1 LSGQRYIDSH
11 QHFWHIARRDYAW
24 MTPEKES
31 IARDFMPDDLRPH
44 LDAAGIH
51 HTVTVQ
57 AAATA
62 AETDFILD
70 IAAGTD
76 MVAGVVGWVDMESPA
91 ASDMIADL
99 AARPKLCGIRP
110 IIHDIPDDDWMLQEI
125 LTPAYRATVEHG
137 LTFDALVFPKH
148 LKNLLTI
155 LDRHPDL
162 RCVVDHCAKPHV
174 RDGAFDDWA
183 ADMAT
188 VASETAALCKLSGL
202 ATEAAP
208 GWNADTVRPYIEH
221 LIECFG
227 PERMMWGSDW
237 PVVTLAG
244 TYAEWREASVQVLAT
259 LDQAA
264 RDAIFGG
271 TAIRFYGLEET
282 IG

>member
-1 LSGQRYIDSH
+1 MSEQRYIDSH
-11 QHFWHIARRDYAW
+11 QHFWRFARGDYPW
-24 MTPEKES
+24 MTPDKES
-31 IARDFMPDDLRPH
+31 IARDFMPEDLRPH
-44 LDAAGIH
+44 LEVAGIH

-91 ASDMIADL
+91 APDMIAEL
-99 AARPKLCGIRP
+99 ATRSKLCGIRP
-110 IIHDIPDDDWMLQEI
+110 VIHDIPDDDWMLQQI
-125 LTPAYRATVEHG
+125 LAPAYRATVEHG
-137 LTFDALVFPKH
+137 LTFDALVYPKH
-148 LKNLLTI
+148 LKNLLTV

-188 VASETAALCKLSGL
+188 VAADTAALCKLSGL
-202 ATEAAP
+202 ATEAGP
-208 GWNADTVRPYIEH
+208 GWNADTLRPYIEH

-244 TYAEWREASVQVLAT
+244 PYAAWREASVQVLAT
-259 LDQAA
+259 LDESA

-271 TAIRFYGLEET
+271 TAVRFYGLQEMV
-282 IG
+282 G

>member
-1 LSGQRYIDSH
+1 MSEQRYIDSH
-11 QHFWHIARRDYAW
+11 QHFWHIARGDYAW
-24 MTPEKES
+24 MTPDNS
-31 IARDFMPDDLRPH
+31 SLARDFMPEDLRPH
-44 LDAAGIH
+44 LEAAGIH

-91 ASDMIADL
+91 APDLIAAL

-110 IIHDIPDDDWMLQEI
+110 IIHDIPDDDWMLQEL
-125 LTPAYRATVEHG
+125 LTPAYRATVDND
-137 LTFDALVFPKH
+137 LTFDALVYPKH
-148 LKNLLTI
+148 LTNLLTI

-162 RCVVDHCAKPHV
+162 RCVVDHGAKPEV
-174 RDGAFDDWA
+174 RDGAFDGWA
-183 ADMAT
+183 ADMTTIA
-188 VASETAALCKLSGL
+188 AETAAFCKLSGL

-208 GWNADTVRPYIEH
+208 GWTADTLRPYIDH
-221 LIECFG
+221 LVERFG
-227 PERMMWGSDW
+227 PERLMWGSDW

-244 TYAEWREASVQVLAT
+244 PYAAWREASMQALAT
-259 LDQAA
+259 LDQPA
-264 RDAIFGG
+264 RDAILGG

-282 IG
+282 VG

>member
-1 LSGQRYIDSH
+1 MSEQRYIDSH
-11 QHFWHIARRDYAW
+11 QHFWRFARGDYAW
-24 MTPEKES
+24 MTPDKES
-31 IARDFMPDDLRPH
+31 IARDFMPEDLRPH
-44 LDAAGIH
+44 LEAAGIH

-91 ASDMIADL
+91 APDMIAEL
-99 AARPKLCGIRP
+99 ATRSKLCGIRP
-110 IIHDIPDDDWMLQEI
+110 VIHDIPDDDWMLQQI
-125 LTPAYRATVEHG
+125 LAPAYRATVEHG
-137 LTFDALVFPKH
+137 LTFDALVYPKH
-148 LKNLLTI
+148 LKNLLTV

-188 VASETAALCKLSGL
+188 VAADTAALCKLSGL
-202 ATEAAP
+202 ATEAGP
-208 GWNADTVRPYIEH
+208 GWNADTLRPYIEH

-244 TYAEWREASVQVLAT
+244 PYAAWREASVQVLAT
-259 LDQAA
+259 LDESA

-271 TAIRFYGLEET
+271 TAVRFYGLQEMV
-282 IG
+282 G